1 MARVVNG
8 LGASSHFYYKQ
19 KMDFVA
25 ANVFRALG
33 ARPIRDVSVRAR
45 GRLGHLPFGI
55 YSIASIGLM
64 GHFGAGVVVGSFALW
79 C

>member
-8 LGASSHFYYKQ
+8 LGASPVFIA

-55 YSIASIGLM
+55 DSIAWWNL
-64 GHFGAGVVVGSFALW
+64 ALFSV
-79 C
+79 

>member
-1 MARVVNG
+1 MAWAHLPVFI
-8 LGASSHFYYKQ
+8 A

-33 ARPIRDVSVRAR
+33 ARPIGMLYPRR
-45 GRLGHLPFGI
+45 GVAGHLVFGI

-64 GHFGAGVVVGSFALW
+64 GTL
-79 C
+79 

>member
-1 MARVVNG
+1 MAWAHLPVFI
-8 LGASSHFYYKQ
+8 A

-45 GRLGHLPFGI
+45 GRLGHLAFGI
-55 YSIASIGLM
+55 DSIARLESR
-64 GHFGAGVVVGSFALW
+64 LW
-79 C
+79 LLTG